1 MSAYGGHRY
10 GRRVERELRQRKFR
24 LAGFTGLVMLAIA
37 TTAVVVL
44 ALQK

>member
-10 GRRVERELRQRKFR
+10 GRRMERKLRQRKFR
-24 LAGFTGLVMLAIA
+24 LAGFAGLVMLAVA
-37 TTAVVVL
+37 TAAVVVL